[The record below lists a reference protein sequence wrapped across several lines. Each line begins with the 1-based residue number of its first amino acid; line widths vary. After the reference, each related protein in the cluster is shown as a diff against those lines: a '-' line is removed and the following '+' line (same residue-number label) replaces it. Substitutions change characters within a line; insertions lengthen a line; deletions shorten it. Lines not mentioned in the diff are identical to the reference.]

1 MKIESIGEV
10 CLLTHN
16 VPRLADFYR
25 NLLGLEP
32 GGDASDETHQ
42 FILTEGTALTVMRDD
57 GPRTGAAYT
66 GQSAALAFTVP
77 DMDAAYR
84 RVTALGAPI
93 IEPPTVRPW
102 GAVNMSFR
110 DPDGSAVYFRSFPK
124 EEQ

>member
-10 CLLTHN
+10 CLLTGN

-25 NLLGLEP
+25 HLLDLEP
-32 GGDASDETHQ
+32 GGDASDGMHQ
-42 FILTEGTALTVMRDD
+42 FILSEGTALTVMWDD
-57 GPRTGAAYT
+57 APRT

-77 DMDAAYR
+77 DMDAAYQ

-110 DPDGSAVYFRSFPK
+110 DPDGNAVYFRSFPK
-124 EEQ
+124 ENQ